1 MTIETLKKEL
11 ERWLT
16 SDNVS
21 PEMKADLTL
30 NAVADNE
37 EELKLR
43 FAEPLSFGTAGLR
56 GTMAAGIGKMNIYT
70 VAQATKGLADYIL
83 SQGGGKVAIAYDT
96 RINSELFARIS
107 AEVLA
112 HNGISS
118 YIFDGPRPT
127 PELSFALRENGC
139 IAGIN
144 VTASHNPKEYNGYKV
159 YWADG
164 AQIGGNEAR
173 AISGYISECDVLSVD
188 KMPFDEAVKNGLVTV
203 IGNEMDEKYINNVL
217 GERVNPS
224 AISEQSDMTVVYT
237 PLHGA
242 GYKLVPEVLR
252 RAGIKN
258 VITVPEQGVPN
269 GEFPTVRF
277 PNPEFPEAFELGKK
291 LAVENGCDF
300 IIATDPDAD
309 RMGIMI
315 NNGDDYLSLTGN
327 QVGCLLLDYIITAYR
342 ENGGVPSDAYAV
354 KSIVSTELASLIC
367 NANGVK
373 MHDVL
378 TGFKYIGEVIK
389 NHEAE
394 GVGTFL
400 LGFEESY
407 GYLKGTYARDKD
419 AVVASLLVTEM
430 AAYYRGKG
438 MTLKNAIDSLYER
451 YGNFDEAGASFYFEG
466 SDGKEKM
473 SAMMSKLRNDPPKT
487 VAGEKV
493 ISVRDYLNGTITD
506 LSSGKTEKTGLPA
519 SNVLYYTTQ
528 NCVLVVRPSGTEP
541 KIKLYFMAKGNTA
554 EEVKARLTACESDT
568 EKLIQA

>member
-1 MTIETLKKEL
+1 MANIKNEL
-11 ERWLT
+11 QKWLE
-16 SDNVS
+16 SDKVS
-21 PEMKADLTL
+21 PEMKAELRSL
-30 NAVADNE
+30 ENNE

-43 FAEPLSFGTAGLR
+43 FSSPLSFGTAGLR
-56 GTMAAGIGKMNIYT
+56 GTMAAGIGKMNVHT
-70 VAQATKGLADYIL
+70 VAQATKGLSDYII
-83 SQGGGKVAIAYDT
+83 SQGGGSVAIAYDT

-112 HNGISS
+112 HNGIHS

-127 PELSFALRENGC
+127 PELSFALRELNC

-144 VTASHNPKEYNGYKV
+144 ITASHNPKEYNGYKA

-164 AQIGGNEAR
+164 AQIGGEQAN
-173 AISGYISECDVLSVD
+173 AISDYISKCDIFEVE
-188 KMPFDEAVKNGLVTV
+188 KMPFDEGVKNGLVTV
-203 IGNEMDEKYINNVL
+203 IGNELDEKYIENVL
-217 GERVNPS
+217 GERVNAS
-224 AISEQSDMTVVYT
+224 AITEQSDMTVVYT

-258 VITVPEQGVPN
+258 VITVPEQGAPN

-291 LAVENGCDF
+291 LAIQNGCDF

-315 NNGDDYLSLTGN
+315 NNGDDYLGLTGN

-367 NANGVK
+367 KANGVK

-389 NHEAE
+389 NHEKE
-394 GVGTFL
+394 GFGTYL

-419 AVVASLLVTEM
+419 AVVATLLVTEM

-438 MTLKNAIDSLYER
+438 MTLKNALDSLYER
-451 YGNFDEAGASFYFEG
+451 YGNYDEAGTSFYFEG
-466 SDGKEKM
+466 SDGNEKM
-473 SAMMSKLRNDPPKT
+473 AAMMSNLRNDPPKT
-487 VAGEKV
+487 IASEKV
-493 ISVRDYLNGTITD
+493 VSFRDYLTGTITD
-506 LSSGKTEKTGLPA
+506 LATGKTEETGLPA
-519 SNVLYYTTQ
+519 SNVLYFTTE
-528 NCVLVVRPSGTEP
+528 NCVFVIRPSGTEP
-541 KIKLYFMAKGNTA
+541 KIKLYFMAKGKTV
-554 EEVKARLTACESDT
+554 EEVKTRLSACKTDA
-568 EKLIQA
+568 EKLIKG

>member
-1 MTIETLKKEL
+1 MAIETLKKEL
-11 ERWLT
+11 NKWLN
-16 SDNVS
+16 SDKVS
-21 PEMKADLTL
+21 AEMKDELKAL
-30 NAVADNE
+30 ADNE

-43 FAEPLSFGTAGLR
+43 FSAPLSFGTAGLR
-56 GTMAAGIGKMNIYT
+56 GTMAAGIGKMNVHT
-70 VAQATKGLADYIL
+70 VAQATKGLSDYIL
-83 SQGGGKVAIAYDT
+83 AQGGGKVAIAYDT

-112 HNGISS
+112 YNGISS

-127 PELSFALRENGC
+127 PELSFALRELNC

-159 YWADG
+159 YWSDG
-164 AQIGGNEAR
+164 AQIGGTEAK
-173 AISGYISECDVLSVD
+173 AISENISKCDIFEVEQ
-188 KMPFDEAVKNGLVTV
+188 MPFDDGVKKGLITV
-203 IGNEMDEKYINNVL
+203 IGDKLDEKYMENVL
-217 GERVNPS
+217 GERVNPN
-224 AISEQSDMTVVYT
+224 AIKEQSDMTVVYT

-258 VITVPEQGVPN
+258 VIIVPEQGTPN

-291 LAVENGCDF
+291 LAIENGCDF

-309 RMGIMI
+309 RMGITI
-315 NNGDDYLSLTGN
+315 RNGDDYLSLTGN

-367 NANGVK
+367 KANGVK

-389 NHEAE
+389 NHEKM
-394 GVGTFL
+394 GFGTYL

-419 AVVASLLVTEM
+419 AVVATLLVTEM
-430 AAYYRGKG
+430 AAYYRSKG
-438 MTLKNAIDSLYER
+438 MTLKNALDSLYER
-451 YGNFDEAGASFYFEG
+451 YGNYNESGTSFYFSG

-473 SAMMSKLRNDPPKT
+473 TAMMSQLRNDPPKT
-487 VAGEKV
+487 IAGEKV
-493 ISVRDYLNGTITD
+493 LSVRDYLLGTITD
-506 LSSGKTEKTGLPA
+506 LDSGKTEKTGLPS
-519 SNVLYYTTQ
+519 SNVLYYTTES
-528 NCVLVVRPSGTEP
+528 CVFVIRPSGTEP
-541 KIKLYFMAKGNTA
+541 KIKLYFMAKGNNPEA
-554 EEVKARLTACESDT
+554 VNERLASCKADA
-568 EKLIQA
+568 EKLIKA

>member
-1 MTIETLKKEL
+1 MANIKNEL
-11 ERWLT
+11 EKWLT
-16 SDNVS
+16 SDKVS
-21 PEMKADLTL
+21 PEMKAELREIE
-30 NAVADNE
+30 NNE

-43 FAEPLSFGTAGLR
+43 FASPLSFGTAGLR
-56 GTMAAGIGKMNIYT
+56 GTMAAGIGKMNVHT
-70 VAQATKGLADYIL
+70 VAQATKGLSDYII
-83 SQGGGKVAIAYDT
+83 SQGGGSVAIAYDT

-112 HNGISS
+112 FNGVKS

-127 PELSFALRENGC
+127 PELSFALRELNC

-164 AQIGGNEAR
+164 AQIGGEQAK
-173 AISGYISECDVLSVD
+173 AISELISKCDIFDVD
-188 KMPFDEAVKNGLVTV
+188 SLPFDEGVKNGLITI
-203 IGNEMDEKYINNVL
+203 IGNDLDEKYINNVL
-217 GERVNPS
+217 GERVNPN
-224 AISEQSDMTVVYT
+224 AITEQSDMTVVYT

-258 VITVPEQGVPN
+258 VITVPEQGTPN

-291 LAVENGCDF
+291 LAIENGCDF

-315 NNGDDYLSLTGN
+315 SNGDTYLGLTGN

-367 NANGVK
+367 KANGVK

-389 NHEAE
+389 NHEKQ
-394 GVGTFL
+394 GVGTYL

-419 AVVASLLVTEM
+419 AVVAALLVTEM

-438 MTLKNAIDSLYER
+438 MTLKNALDSLYER
-451 YGNFDEAGASFYFEG
+451 YGNFDEAGASFYFDG
-466 SDGKEKM
+466 SDGNEKM
-473 SAMMSKLRNDPPKT
+473 AAMMSQLRNNTPKT
-487 VAGEKV
+487 IAGEEV
-493 ISVRDYLNGTITD
+493 ISVRDYLTGTMTD
-506 LSSGKTEKTGLPA
+506 LTSGKTEETGLPS
-519 SNVLYYTTQ
+519 SNVLYYTTE
-528 NCVLVVRPSGTEP
+528 NCVFVIRPSGTEP
-541 KIKLYFMAKGNTA
+541 KIKLYFMAKGNRHEA
-554 EEVKARLTACESDT
+554 VKERLASCKADA
-568 EKLIQA
+568 EKLIKA

>member
-1 MTIETLKKEL
+1 MVIETLKNEL
-11 ERWLT
+11 NKWLT
-16 SDNVS
+16 SDKVS
-21 PEMKADLTL
+21 PELKADLIE

-43 FAEPLSFGTAGLR
+43 FSDPLSFGTAGLR
-56 GTMAAGIGKMNIYT
+56 GTMAAGIGKMNVHT
-70 VAQATKGLADYIL
+70 VAQATKGLSDHIR
-83 SQGGGKVAIAYDT
+83 SQGGGSVAIAFDT
-96 RINSELFARIS
+96 RINSELFARIA

-112 HNGISS
+112 FNGIPS

-127 PELSFALRENGC
+127 PELSFALREMGC

-159 YWADG
+159 YWSDG
-164 AQIGGNEAR
+164 AQIGGAEAK
-173 AISGYISECDVLSVD
+173 AISENISKCDIFEVERL
-188 KMPFDEAVKNGLVTV
+188 PFDEGVKNGLITV
-203 IGNEMDEKYINNVL
+203 IGNELDEKYIENVL
-217 GERVNPS
+217 GERVNES
-224 AISEQSDMTVVYT
+224 AIAEQSDMTVVYT

-258 VITVPEQGVPN
+258 VITVPEQGTPN

-291 LAVENGCDF
+291 LAIENGCDF

-309 RMGIMI
+309 RMGITI
-315 NNGDDYLSLTGN
+315 RDGDGYLGLTGN

-342 ENGGVPSDAYAV
+342 EKGGIPSDAYAV
-354 KSIVSTELASLIC
+354 KSIVSTELASIIC
-367 NANGVK
+367 KENGVK

-389 NHEAE
+389 NHEKM
-394 GVGTFL
+394 GFGTYL

-419 AVVASLLVTEM
+419 AVVAALLVTEM

-438 MTLKNAIDSLYER
+438 MTLKNALDSLYER
-451 YGNFDEAGASFYFEG
+451 YGNYNESVVSFYFEG

-473 SAMMSKLRNDPPKT
+473 TAMMSQLRNNPPKKI
-487 VAGEKV
+487 AGENV
-493 ISVRDYLNGTITD
+493 VSFRDYLTGTITD
-506 LSSGKTEKTGLPA
+506 LNSGKQEETGLPA
-519 SNVLYYTTQ
+519 SDVLYYTTE
-528 NCVLVVRPSGTEP
+528 NCVFVIRPSGTEP
-541 KIKLYFMAKGNTA
+541 KIKLYFMAKGNTPEA
-554 EEVKARLTACESDT
+554 VSERLASCKADA
-568 EKLIQA
+568 EKLINA